1 MKTPLSKALA
11 WGGILAPLAPLAFC
25 SLFNL
30 SAQNNITET
39 RDVLDRWVETRQLI
53 SEEKSDWKVEQS
65 ILGDTVQLLSSEL
78 ERLEKALVDLEASAT
93 AADEDRTQL
102 AAEKE
107 TLSAAADVVISNIG
121 TLETQL
127 KSIIHTLPE
136 PLINKIKPLIRRLPD
151 DPTQTK
157 LSLGERVQN
166 IVGILS
172 QADKFNTTLTQTSES
187 REMTSG
193 KIVEVRTLYWGLA
206 IAYYVDAS
214 GEYAGIGFPGAEGW
228 EWPQI
233 AGAGVQIR
241 QLIDIYEG
249 SGDIQ
254 FVEVPARI
262 N

>member
-1 MKTPLSKALA
+1 MNTPLLKVLALGGALA
-11 WGGILAPLAPLAFC
+11 PFLLT
-25 SLFNL
+25 
-30 SAQNNITET
+30 AQNKVAET
-39 RDVLDRWVETRQLI
+39 RDVLDQWVETRQII
-53 SEEKSDWKVEQS
+53 SEEKAEWKVEKS

-78 ERLEKALVDLEASAT
+78 ERLEKALADLEASAS
-93 AADEDRTQL
+93 AADEDRTKL

-107 TLSAAADVVISNIG
+107 LLNAASDVVVDNIEG
-121 TLETQL
+121 LETQL
-127 KSIIHTLPE
+127 KTIIHTLPE

-151 DPTQTK
+151 DPADTK

-172 QADKFNTTLTQTSES
+172 QADKFNTTLTETSES
-187 REMTSG
+187 RELPGG

-206 IAYYVDAS
+206 MAYYVDAS
-214 GEYAGIGFPGAEGW
+214 GQYAGIGYPGADGW

-233 AGAGVQIR
+233 DGAGADIR
-241 QLIDIYEG
+241 RLIDVYEG
-249 SGDIQ
+249 SEEIQ